1 VLDPADDDLLIE
13 IAAQLEQVVIRVPL
27 IDLDQRTCTR
37 RGSTQCESQRCLRSA
52 RGLLALLAPLA
63 RGWGPVW
70 HTLELLPLAGRVTYE
85 VALLTRGE
93 HLLRER
99 LVRVGVRVKV
109 RVGVRG
115 RVRGRVRVRVRVRVN
130 VGVRGRVRVRVRVRV

>member
-52 RGLLALLAPLA
+52 RGLLALLAPVVGGLCGIPLSFCRSPA
-63 RGWGPVW
+63 ESPMRLPSSPVASIFFESAW
-70 HTLELLPLAGRVTYE
+70 
-85 VALLTRGE
+85 
-93 HLLRER
+93 
-99 LVRVGVRVKV
+99 
-109 RVGVRG
+109 
-115 RVRGRVRVRVRVRVN
+115 
-130 VGVRGRVRVRVRVRV
+130 